1 VKRGVPS
8 DVSRIHRDFA
18 AAIAALQ
25 EEICTALERADGTA
39 RFSTDRWAR
48 PGGGGGIARV
58 LQDGALLEKAGVNL
72 SDVFGELP
80 DTLAARVPGAG
91 GGFLACG
98 LSVVLHPRSPMVPTA
113 HANVRFLAR
122 GDAAWFGGGADLTPF
137 YLFEEDCAL
146 FHRALRDAC
155 ERHLPGRHAE
165 LKRAADDYFFLP
177 HRGEHRGVGGV
188 FFDGL
193 AGDLPRTL
201 AFARELPRAFLGA
214 FLAIVARRRDLPFG
228 EEERRWQE
236 LRRGRYV
243 EFNLV
248 HDRGTLFGLETRGRI
263 ESVLM
268 SLPPQ
273 ARWPYDHRPAPG
285 SREAALDEVLR
296 SPRDWI
302 ALRAPAG
309 YARRSA
315 PRSSASSRARRRS
328 SSRAAPPRR
337 RARRTS

>member
-1 VKRGVPS
+1 VKDASPAAGAPLVH
-8 DVSRIHRDFA
+8 DEFA

-25 EEICTALERADGTA
+25 EEICAVLERADGAA
-39 RFSTDRWAR
+39 RFSTDPWER

-72 SDVFGELP
+72 SDVWGELP
-80 DTLAARVPGAG
+80 ASLAARVPGEG
-91 GGFLACG
+91 GDFLACG
-98 LSVVLHPRSPMVPTA
+98 LSVVVHPRSPMVPTA
-113 HANVRFLAR
+113 HANVRFIAR
-122 GDAAWFGGGADLTPF
+122 GAAAWFGGGADLTPY

-146 FHRALRDAC
+146 FHRALRGAC
-155 ERHLPGRHAE
+155 EEHLPGRHAQ

-188 FFDGL
+188 FFDDL
-193 AGDLPRTL
+193 ADDLPRAL

-214 FLAIVARRRDLPFG
+214 FLAIAARRRDHPFG

-236 LRRGRYV
+236 IRRGRYV

-248 HDRGTLFGLETRGRI
+248 HDRGTLFGLATRGRI

-268 SLPPQ
+268 SLPPR

-285 SREAALDEVLR
+285 GREAALLEVLR
-296 SPRDWI
+296 SPRDW
-302 ALRAPAG
+302 A
-309 YARRSA
+309 
-315 PRSSASSRARRRS
+315 
-328 SSRAAPPRR
+328 
-337 RARRTS
+337 